1 MIKRGGKMKQIIQ
14 QRLNHVTSLEERRLL
29 RNVLEDVYSHIV
41 DYNMDMYDKLE
52 QRIYNEM
59 DDPLEKFY
67 IYCTILDRKEI
78 DPISDF
84 FHPILPEEVQ
94 KEEYDFAQIAEQL
107 NEGKKV
113 LLTSVFL
120 KCDMT
125 TFREILDSKRE
136 YTGYIKTDKDIYEVR
151 VILQQSTRYIKE
163 IQKLY
168 HIFQINGSQ
177 WNTINCPY
185 AYRFAD
191 VILHSDTVLGSGEKI
206 TEITVDL
213 NEYEKYKVLDH
224 IPVWNVKHI
233 ALQDKSFPMPAKDRI
248 NYEHIVSLEEE
259 GIENGYMADLGN
271 IDFEYLKRYE
281 SNLVI
286 VSHHEKQDSWALV
299 KIENSK
305 NLKKREQFTYEVLS
319 NKRTLGFAGRFAT
332 VKSLV
337 VRTKGEIARLMQS
350 YETGNDFIFKD
361 TEILEQYQ
369 KIQQTTDYNHFID
382 ENIRIDKFKKV
393 MLIKFQTKDRENYL
407 VLDKMSFLV
416 SEIQVLFPEYH
427 CVGEIVV

>member
-1 MIKRGGKMKQIIQ
+1 MPVQI
-14 QRLNHVTSLEERRLL
+14 LE
-29 RNVLEDVYSHIV
+29 
-41 DYNMDMYDKLE
+41 
-52 QRIYNEM
+52 
-59 DDPLEKFY
+59 
-67 IYCTILDRKEI
+67 
-78 DPISDF
+78 
-84 FHPILPEEVQ
+84 
-94 KEEYDFAQIAEQL
+94 
-107 NEGKKV
+107 
-113 LLTSVFL
+113 
-120 KCDMT
+120 
-125 TFREILDSKRE
+125 
-136 YTGYIKTDKDIYEVR
+136 
-151 VILQQSTRYIKE
+151 
-163 IQKLY
+163 
-168 HIFQINGSQ
+168 
-177 WNTINCPY
+177 
-185 AYRFAD
+185 
-191 VILHSDTVLGSGEKI
+191 
-206 TEITVDL
+206 
-213 NEYEKYKVLDH
+213 
-224 IPVWNVKHI
+224 
-233 ALQDKSFPMPAKDRI
+233 
-248 NYEHIVSLEEE
+248 
-259 GIENGYMADLGN
+259 N

-305 NLKKREQFTYEVLS
+305 NLKKREQFTYELLS

>member
-113 LLTSVFL
+113 SLTSVFL
-120 KCDMT
+120 KCDAI

-136 YTGYIKTDKDIYEVR
+136 YAGYIKTDKDIYEVR

-213 NEYEKYKVLDH
+213 DEYEKYKVLDH

-233 ALQDKSFPMPAKDRI
+233 ALQDVS
-248 NYEHIVSLEEE
+248 VSL
-259 GIENGYMADLGN
+259 
-271 IDFEYLKRYE
+271 
-281 SNLVI
+281 
-286 VSHHEKQDSWALV
+286 
-299 KIENSK
+299 
-305 NLKKREQFTYEVLS
+305 
-319 NKRTLGFAGRFAT
+319 
-332 VKSLV
+332 
-337 VRTKGEIARLMQS
+337 
-350 YETGNDFIFKD
+350 
-361 TEILEQYQ
+361 
-369 KIQQTTDYNHFID
+369 
-382 ENIRIDKFKKV
+382 
-393 MLIKFQTKDRENYL
+393 
-407 VLDKMSFLV
+407 
-416 SEIQVLFPEYH
+416 
-427 CVGEIVV
+427 